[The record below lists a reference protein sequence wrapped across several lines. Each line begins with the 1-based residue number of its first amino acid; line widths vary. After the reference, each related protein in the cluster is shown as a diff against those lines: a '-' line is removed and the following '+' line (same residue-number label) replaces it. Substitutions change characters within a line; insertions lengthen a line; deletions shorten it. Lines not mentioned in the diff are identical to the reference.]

1 MSIFPARLTR
11 GDFAVSVD
19 SLSVEVDARDSVT
32 VIVGTTSGSRPQT
45 LTMAAVGLPD
55 GVTATFSPPLLAA
68 GGSSRLTLVCGSW
81 TPGGIHP
88 VTITA
93 TNIDGEAASCFFSL
107 TVAAP
112 EREPGG
118 ARVWLHPAGERAQAG
133 FATETRVTV
142 TGGGAVRLAVR
153 DAPAGSRVTFSPT
166 VVYEG
171 GRAVVWIFT
180 APDTPPGRYPITI
193 SATNARG
200 QSGTAVFT
208 LDVATWS

>member
-1 MSIFPARLTR
+1 MSIFPTHVTR
-11 GDFAVSVD
+11 GDFALSVD
-19 SLSVEVDARDSVT
+19 SLSVRVDAHDAAT
-32 VIVGTTSGSRPQT
+32 VVIGTTPGGRPQT
-45 LTMAAVGLPD
+45 LTMAAHGLPD
-55 GVTATFSPPLLAA
+55 GVSATFSPPLLAA
-68 GGSSRLTLVCGSW
+68 GGSTRLTLVCGGW

-88 VTITA
+88 VTVTG
-93 TNIDGEAASCFFSL
+93 TNIDGELAGCFFSL
-107 TVAAP
+107 TITAP
-112 EREPGG
+112 ERQPGG
-118 ARVWLHPAGERAQAG
+118 ARVWLNPENETAQAG
-133 FATETRVTV
+133 FAAQTRVTV

-180 APDTPPGRYPITI
+180 APDTPSGRYPVTI
-193 SATNARG
+193 CATNARG